1 MSQPNPSQNQVT
13 ANDLIDFLAGIRPN
27 SPAGEF
33 RGHRAD
39 VAKYVQASYEVLLE
53 PQQAL
58 GLSLGERTLAAL
70 RVAILVESSEL
81 SEHYRLRLLE
91 LGATQAT
98 IDAVKLFPSGQS
110 LSKRDAAIL
119 RHTDLLTLEPAAAG
133 QSDIAG
139 LRAAGL
145 TAREVVTLAQ
155 LVAFLSFQVRLL
167 AVTKSS
173 VVVL

>member
-1 MSQPNPSQNQVT
+1 MSQLNLNQPGTV
-13 ANDLIDFLAGIRPN
+13 ANDLIDLLAGILPN

-33 RGHRAD
+33 RGRRAD

-58 GLSLGERTLAAL
+58 GLSPVERTLAAL

-81 SEHYRLRLLE
+81 AEHYRLRLQE
-91 LGATQAT
+91 LGTPPATVE
-98 IDAVKLFPSGQS
+98 AVKNFTSGQG
-110 LSKRDAAIL
+110 LSKREAAIL

-139 LRAAGL
+139 LQAAGL

-167 AVTKSS
+167 AVTKQS